1 MQVLKRLF
9 DFYIQS
15 SIHIGFAVLCL
26 VYVTVFSN
34 DLVKHSLY
42 PSCVF
47 FGTIIG
53 YNFLKYF
60 EVFTKKN
67 LYPNRYYGVL
77 GVSIL
82 AAIGFLY
89 SFLFLNSGVQI
100 DILIAGLFVLT
111 YPFLRKLGWLK
122 LFLVSFVVTYIT
134 VYIPYQNVNWL
145 PVDYYVNLVQRF
157 LIILSLLIPFEIMD
171 SKTDDKTLNTLPQI
185 FSVNSI
191 KLFGILL
198 VIPFI
203 LLEFIKSS
211 PSYLVLPIGIITVLF
226 IDFTEWNR
234 NKYYTSFWVESV
246 PILWWLMLFIS
257 KSGALGSTLL

>member
-1 MQVLKRLF
+1 MQILKRLI

-15 SIHIGFAVLCL
+15 SIHVGLAVLCL
-26 VYVTVFSN
+26 VYVTLFSN

-42 PSCVF
+42 PICVF

-60 EVFTKKN
+60 GVFTNKN
-67 LYPNRYYGVL
+67 FYFNRYYGFL

-82 AAIGFLY
+82 ATIGFLY
-89 SFLFLNSGVQI
+89 FFLLLKARVQI
-100 DILIAGLFVLT
+100 DIIIAGLFVLM
-111 YPFLRKLGWLK
+111 YPFLRKQGWLK
-122 LFLVSFVVTYIT
+122 LFLVSFVVTFVT
-134 VYIPYQNVNWL
+134 VYIPYQNVKWF
-145 PVDYYVNLVQRF
+145 PIDYYVNLVQRF
-157 LIILSLLIPFEIMD
+157 LIIISLLIPFEIMD

-203 LLEFIKSS
+203 LLEFIKSH

-226 IDFTEWNR
+226 IDFTEWKR

-246 PILWWLMLFIS
+246 PILWWL
-257 KSGALGSTLL
+257 LLVMMRNLDV